1 MRLNRKELKKISLDF
16 LSLSSRLLQ
25 ADFRDYNTVLCRFTK
40 YIVET
45 DIIKDYIND
54 CGECELDLIEE
65 FKSVQ
70 SSRYTFDLGSTD
82 EEEVR
87 NITAILIYIVENGID
102 VARKLGFA
110 YSSSTKF
117 QDSVK
122 AFNERVVIILIN
134 HIENYLTKVG
144 IDMGVDETTVY
155 NITIKNGQINIAN
168 DNAVIAANNLIE
180 KSDINQLKYLV
191 NDLLRE
197 ASKCDFSDDETEI
210 IRSSI
215 DVIEEEAKS
224 EKPRKSFIKTAIAG
238 LKGIKG
244 TAEFVA
250 AIAALADF
258 VIPLLG

>member
-1 MRLNRKELKKISLDF
+1 MRLNRKDLKKISLDF

-40 YIVET
+40 YIAET

-54 CGECELDLIEE
+54 CGKCELDLEE
-65 FKSVQ
+65 AFKLVQ
-70 SSRYTFDLGSTD
+70 SSRYTFDLGSTY

-87 NITAILIYIVENGID
+87 NITAILNYIVNNDIK
-102 VARKLGFA
+102 VAYKLGFA
-110 YSSSTKF
+110 YSSSTKY
-117 QDSVK
+117 QDIVK

-144 IDMGVDETTVY
+144 IDMGLDETIVY
-155 NITIKNGQINIAN
+155 NITIKNGQVNIAN

-180 KSDINQLKYLV
+180 KNDINQLENLI
-191 NDLLRE
+191 NALLLE
-197 ASKCDFSDDETEI
+197 ASKCDFSEDETEI
-210 IRSSI
+210 FRSSI

-224 EKPRKSFIKTAIAG
+224 EKPRKSFIKMAVAG

-244 TAEFVA
+244 TAEFAA
-250 AIAALADF
+250 AITALAEF
-258 VIPLLG
+258 VLPLLG